1 MTGPLKLHEQVA
13 MLAARIVDRRERI
26 LARWREAVLRDA
38 RVQAADSLSR
48 IQFADH
54 IPAVLQALHDVIV
67 EHSGR
72 SIARHA
78 ELAQDHGIHRW
89 QQGYALLEVIREWSH
104 LQVAVLAEI
113 EQAAEEQPGFDLRA
127 VNAAHQA
134 VAGLCL
140 EAMSASVEEFER
152 LQRAEAKGQ
161 LVDLS
166 QSLQALDELERR
178 QADLVRGVAHDLRGH
193 MGIVSS
199 ATAALRLTELP
210 PAQREELFAT
220 AQRAIQ
226 GQTLLLADL
235 MDLARLQDGLERR
248 TVARFDASRT
258 LSELCSTMGPM
269 ALARRLYLHCEGPS
283 ALWVESDAAK
293 VSRIVQNLVLNAL
306 HYTVSGGV
314 TVRWGDSAPDDPG
327 RWKIEVSDT
336 GPGIA
341 TDRGGP
347 LADAIQESTEQ
358 AREVEDTA
366 APVGSPPVQEAG
378 PEASPAPASVRHG
391 EGIGLSIVKRLC
403 QILDAMLSLDSEPG
417 SGTTFTI
424 VLPRRY
430 SSEAADDKQLA
441 P

>member
-1 MTGPLKLHEQVA
+1 M
-13 MLAARIVDRRERI
+13 
-26 LARWREAVLRDA
+26 
-38 RVQAADSLSR
+38 
-48 IQFADH
+48 
-54 IPAVLQALHDVIV
+54 
-67 EHSGR
+67 
-72 SIARHA
+72 
-78 ELAQDHGIHRW
+78 
-89 QQGYALLEVIREWSH
+89 
-104 LQVAVLAEI
+104 
-113 EQAAEEQPGFDLRA
+113 
-127 VNAAHQA
+127 NAAHKA

-140 EAMSASVEEFER
+140 EAMSSSVEEFER

-161 LVDLS
+161 LVDLG
-166 QSLQALDELERR
+166 QSLQALDDLERR

-210 PAQREELFAT
+210 PAKREELFAT

-235 MDLARLQDGLERR
+235 MDLARLQAGLERR

-258 LSELCSTMGPM
+258 LNELFSTMGPM
-269 ALARRLYLHCEGPS
+269 ASARGLYLHCEGPPS
-283 ALWVESDAAK
+283 LWVVSDAVK
-293 VSRIVQNLVLNAL
+293 ISRIVQNLVLNAL

-358 AREVEDTA
+358 AREVEGAA
-366 APVGSPPVQEAG
+366 APVGLPPVQEAG
-378 PEASPAPASVRHG
+378 PEPSAAAVRHG

-403 QILDAMLSLDSEPG
+403 QILDAMLSLDSAPG
-417 SGTTFTI
+417 CGTSFTI

-430 SSEAADDKQLA
+430 SSDAGGDEQVAL
-441 P
+441 